1 MFPPTHMAEAFAA
14 RAEKREPVFPDLAP
28 YRSEPM

>member
-1 MFPPTHMAEAFAA
+1 MAEAFAA